1 MSAAAYVGIVFLPR
15 PVPTFLRFAASRR
28 KLDAVATILDCM
40 EAEVMRGPEALILRQ
55 ACFSILAQV
64 RSSETL
70 DVNEGV
76 RLCATLDV
84 TTPESKRRISEQR

>member
-40 EAEVMRGPEALILRQ
+40 EAEVMRGPEAINLETGLFQHPCTSPLIGDIGR
-55 ACFSILAQV
+55 
-64 RSSETL
+64 
-70 DVNEGV
+70 
-76 RLCATLDV
+76 
-84 TTPESKRRISEQR
+84 K